1 MDYRD
6 IQPGRY
12 IGTVTSSCLGRAGNG
27 TEQIAIGFDVHL
39 GVDQQSVPMTWY
51 GFFTDK
57 AWETTERA
65 LKALGWDAHEH
76 DYRLDALNP
85 ADPYETP
92 IKGAE
97 AQLVL
102 EHEDDGEGGQRIRI
116 RWVNSLNGGLVVKER
131 MDPATAAEFS
141 TTLRARLIAQ
151 KGPQQQRRPA
161 APARPAAAPA
171 ARTATAP
178 RPAAPTSRSAPAP
191 AAAPPQDDMDFSDI
205 PF

>member
-12 IGTVTSSCLGRAGNG
+12 MGTVTSSCLGRAGNG

-51 GFFTDK
+51 GFFTDR
-57 AWETTERA
+57 AWETTEKA
-65 LKALGWDAHEH
+65 LRALGWDPAEH
-76 DYRLDALNP
+76 DYQLDALNP
-85 ADPYETP
+85 HDPYETP
-92 IKGAE
+92 LKGAQ

-102 EHEDDGEGGQRIRI
+102 EHEDDGEHGQRIRI
-116 RWVNSLNGGLVVKER
+116 RWVNSVGGGLVVKER
-131 MDPATAAEFS
+131 MEAGEATAFS
-141 TTLRARLIAQ
+141 QNLRAKLIAQ
-151 KGPQQQRRPA
+151 KGPQQRRPA
-161 APARPAAAPA
+161 APARPVAAPAA

-178 RPAAPTSRSAPAP
+178 RPSAPATRPAP
-191 AAAPPQDDMDFSDI
+191 AAVPASQPADVDFDDI

>member
-12 IGTVTSSCLGRAGNG
+12 MGTVTSSCLGRAGNG

-39 GVDQQSVPMTWY
+39 GVEQQSVPMTWY
-51 GFFTDK
+51 GFFTDR
-57 AWETTERA
+57 AWETTEKA
-65 LKALGWDAHEH
+65 LRALGWDPAEH
-76 DYRLDALNP
+76 DFRLDELNP
-85 ADPYETP
+85 QDPYETP

-116 RWVNSLNGGLVVKER
+116 RWVNSPNGGLVVKER
-131 MDPATAAEFS
+131 MEAGEASAFS
-141 TTLRARLIAQ
+141 QNLRARLIAQ
-151 KGPQQQRRPA
+151 RGPQQKRPVS
-161 APARPAAAPA
+161 RPPAAPA
-171 ARTATAP
+171 ARAATATAP
-178 RPAAPTSRSAPAP
+178 RPAAPAARPAPAP
-191 AAAPPQDDMDFSDI
+191 AAPPPDDVNFDDI